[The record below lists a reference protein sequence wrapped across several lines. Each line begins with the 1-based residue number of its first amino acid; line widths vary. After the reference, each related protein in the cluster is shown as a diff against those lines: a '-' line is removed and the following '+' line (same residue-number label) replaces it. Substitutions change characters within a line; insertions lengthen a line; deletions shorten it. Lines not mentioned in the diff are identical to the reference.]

1 MHLIKGM
8 HKRLCMFS
16 HMNDKV
22 NWHIDEGGTLHV
34 FLGHHLKLF
43 TMQDVT
49 EAQAVDLT
57 HEVLHDMGYV
67 WNEDGTLTRV
77 EI

>member
-1 MHLIKGM
+1 
-8 HKRLCMFS
+8 MFNP
-16 HMNDKV
+16 MNDRV
-22 NWHIDEGGTLHV
+22 NWHIDEEGTLHV

-43 TMQDVT
+43 TMQDVS
-49 EAQAVDLT
+49 EAQAVDLI
-57 HEVLHDMGYV
+57 HEVLRDMEYV